1 MAKSN
6 LPLSSGSQEKP
17 SMIEK
22 PPMFAFCLKP
32 RGLEL
37 PHRGTKQRSQKR
49 LPVGALSNGIG
60 DADAFHSLGIFTL
73 FFLFFFFNLLL
84 LLCM

>member
-6 LPLSSGSQEKP
+6 LALTSGCQEKP
-17 SMIEK
+17 LTIEK

-37 PHRGTKQRSQKR
+37 PNRGTKQRSQKR
-49 LPVGALSNGIG
+49 LPVGALSNGIPG
-60 DADAFHSLGIFTL
+60 DADAFHSMGIIYSFS
-73 FFLFFFFNLLL
+73 FL
-84 LLCM
+84 